1 VLAFGLLTLRLPLQ
15 DLWLLT
21 PREIALCAEVRQ
33 PKQFVSRAHL
43 AALMKIF
50 PDGAR
55 DDEPQ

>member
-1 VLAFGLLTLRLPLQ
+1 LTLRLPLQ